1 MHGRQL
7 VVSDL
12 DGTLLGD
19 AAALARFAH
28 WHEQVADRVGL
39 VYASGRLWESVRTSV
54 VTTSLP
60 PPDAVI
66 GGVGTEVRC
75 YRTGRDLVDWPALLT
90 TARPPHWDAA
100 AVRDALAGQAA
111 LTGQAG
117 LAGRARLELQPEEFQ
132 TSRKVSYFLLDATAD
147 ELEAIN
153 ALLRH
158 HGLACELVYSSAEH
172 LDVLPLGI
180 NKGTA
185 VRRLAAEWRIDVESI
200 IVCGDTGNDLAMFQ
214 QGFRGVVVANA
225 RDELKRLAGQE
236 RVYLAESSH
245 AAGVLEGV
253 LHWLGAP

>member
-1 MHGRQL
+1 MVSRQL

-28 WHEQVADRVGL
+28 WHEQVASRVAL
-39 VYASGRLWESVRTSV
+39 VYASGRLWESVRASV
-54 VTTSLP
+54 ATTGLP

-75 YRTGRDLVDWPALLT
+75 FRTGRDLVDWPAVLA
-90 TARPPHWDAA
+90 TAGPPHWDAA
-100 AVRDALAGQAA
+100 AVRSALAG
-111 LTGQAG
+111 LTQ
-117 LAGRARLELQPEEFQ
+117 LELQPEVFQ
-132 TSRKVSYFLLDATAD
+132 SARKVSYFLLDATAD
-147 ELEAIN
+147 DLQGID

-172 LDVLPLGI
+172 LDVLPQGI

-185 VRRLAAEWRIDVESI
+185 VRRLAAEWGIGAESI
-200 IVCGDTGNDLAMFQ
+200 IVCGDTANDLAMFQ

-253 LHWLGAP
+253 LHWLGHS

>member
-1 MHGRQL
+1 MVGRQL

-28 WHEQVADRVGL
+28 WHEQVADRVAL
-39 VYASGRLWESVRTSV
+39 VYASGRLWESVRASV

-75 YRTGRDLVDWPALLT
+75 YRTGRDLVDWTAVLT
-90 TARPPHWDAA
+90 TAGPPHWDAA
-100 AVRDALAGQAA
+100 AVRGALAGQ
-111 LTGQAG
+111 
-117 LAGRARLELQPEEFQ
+117 ARLELQPEVFQ
-132 TSRKVSYFLLDATAD
+132 SARKVSYFLLDATAD
-147 ELEAIN
+147 DLQGID

-185 VRRLAAEWRIDVESI
+185 VRRLAAEWGIDAESI
-200 IVCGDTGNDLAMFQ
+200 VVCGDTGNDLAMFQ

-225 RDELKRLAGQE
+225 RDELKRLVGQE
-236 RVYLAESSH
+236 RVYLAESTH

-253 LHWLGAP
+253 LHWLGTT